1 MQRRL
6 LPNITILGKLT
17 FLSFV
22 MVAAFIIQFTF
33 SRAGLGT
40 LAETVSDFHDVHV
53 AMARNSQSL
62 LSSTYEIQVNLYKAI
77 NYGTQDYSKEE
88 IKAVLDDLQAS
99 WIAGD
104 VELKALASYDRAG
117 EDILELVNQVKTAYF
132 DFTTYLTTILTY
144 IEVDPELGLT
154 FMSGAESKFDSLL
167 EGVRNLGTMIKDSGD
182 RSYETVQRETKSVVT
197 TLLSA
202 SIAAVAL
209 LVIVVVLIVMSIDK
223 PMATLL
229 KSLRTMADGD
239 YTTVVGFTGEDE
251 MGRMARSVNELAE
264 SLRGLIGV
272 VKSKVGELENTGQD
286 LSSNMI
292 QTSAAVVE
300 INSNIVSTKS
310 QLDEQSSSVRE
321 VSGAIEE
328 LTRGVDSLS
337 TRIDEQSGVVSQSS
351 ASIEEMIANIDSV
364 TKAVVTSAMAS
375 AELVALGSDGKGKI
389 DEVREAVR
397 DIVRHSESLGEA
409 AAIIS
414 EIAGKTN
421 LLAMNAAIEAAHAG
435 DAGRGFAVVADE
447 IRKLAEQ
454 STAQAKDIAGG
465 LGKVA
470 ESIQSVDAA
479 AESAVVSYDMVHDK
493 SEALGAE
500 IRRVSEAMTEQ
511 GKGGR
516 LVLDGLVR
524 LNDITREIS
533 DEAEAMHRGNSSILS
548 QVSTLNAVNGSVVRN
563 NDEISMGTKE
573 INEAIAATGDLT
585 SHTAELIAEVRGAV
599 DRFKV

>member
-6 LPNITILGKLT
+6 LPNVTILGKLV
-17 FLSFV
+17 FLSFM
-22 MVAAFIIQFTF
+22 MVAAFIVQFTF

-40 LAETVSDFHDVHV
+40 LSDTVGDFHDVHV

-62 LSSTYEIQVNLYKAI
+62 LSHTYEIQVNLYKAI
-77 NYGTQDYSKEE
+77 NYGTQKYEKAE
-88 IKAVLDDLQAS
+88 IKAVLSDLEAS
-99 WIAGD
+99 WKAGD
-104 VELKALASYDRAG
+104 ADLKELASYEKAG
-117 EDILELVNQVKTAYF
+117 QDVLDLVNLVKTAYF

-144 IEVDPELGLT
+144 IEFDPELGLT

-167 EGVRNLGTMIKDSGD
+167 KEVQNLGTLIKDSGD
-182 RSYETVQRETKSVVT
+182 RSYETVKRETGTVVT
-197 TLLSA
+197 TLLAA
-202 SIAAVAL
+202 SITAVAVL
-209 LVIVVVLIVMSIDK
+209 AIVVVLIVMSLDK
-223 PMATLL
+223 PMAALL
-229 KSLRTMADGD
+229 KVLSTMAAGD
-239 YTTVVGFTGEDE
+239 YTSKAGFTGSDE
-251 MGRMARSVNELAE
+251 MGRMADSIDGLGG
-264 SLRGLIGV
+264 SLRELIGV
-272 VKSKVGELENTGQD
+272 VKAKVVELERTGQD
-286 LSSNMI
+286 LSANMI

-300 INSNIVSTKS
+300 INSNIVSTKT
-310 QLDEQSSSVRE
+310 QLDEQSASVRE
-321 VSGAIEE
+321 VSSAIEE
-328 LTRGVDSLS
+328 LTRGVDALS
-337 TRIDEQSGVVSQSS
+337 ARIDEQSGVVSQSS

-364 TKAVVTSAMAS
+364 TKAVLNSAQAS
-375 AELVALGSDGKGKI
+375 SELVALGSDGKGKI

-397 DIVRHSESLGEA
+397 DIVRHSESLSEA

-414 EIAGKTN
+414 EIASKTN

-470 ESIQSVDAA
+470 ESIQSVDSA

-493 SEALGAE
+493 SEVLGSE

-524 LNDITREIS
+524 LNDITREIAAES
-533 DEAEAMHRGNSSILS
+533 EAMHHGNASILS

-563 NDEISMGTKE
+563 NEEISVGTKE

-585 SHTAELIAEVRGAV
+585 AHTADLIAEVKEAV